1 MQELQIGGTGMRCL
15 VAEACVLYF
24 SRRRSVET
32 DPSQQHRMNLQN
44 DAHSLALM
52 KFGIGQP
59 VLRTE
64 DPVLLR
70 GEGRYTDDVKLA
82 GEAYAVI
89 VRSRIA
95 HGVLKSINTSAA
107 RAMPGVLAVYTG
119 ADLAAY
125 GTLKCIIAFQNRDG
139 SPMKRPPRPALA
151 TDKVRFVGDPLAC
164 VVAETLLQA
173 KDAAEA
179 VDVEIDP
186 LPTVVRPEDAARP
199 GAPLI
204 HAEAP
209 GNVALDYHYGDADQ
223 VAAAFAKAAH
233 VTRLKLVNSRV
244 VVNAMEPRSAIGSY
258 DSQSARF
265 TLYVPSQGVFGMKGN
280 IAEILNVEPKQV
292 HILSGHVG
300 GSFGMK
306 AAPFPE
312 YVCVLHAARAL
323 NRPVKWT
330 DERSGSFVSD
340 SHGRDHELTAEL
352 ALDADGSF
360 LAVRLTS
367 FGNMGGFLSQV
378 APMPSTLNA
387 VKNVQSVYRT
397 PLIEVSTKC
406 VFTNTSHVSAYR
418 GAGRPEGNYYMERL
432 IDVAADELEI
442 DRLELRRR
450 NQIKPREIPR
460 KTASGNTY
468 DSGDF
473 PAVFK
478 QALDLAD
485 VKGFARRRRESRKR
499 GRLRGLG
506 VGSFL
511 EVTAPPSKEMGG
523 IRFEPDGSITIITGT
538 LDYGQG
544 HAAPFAQ
551 VLTEKLGVPFERIR
565 LLQGDSDELLAGG
578 GTGGSKS
585 IMHSGTAIVEAAGKV
600 IEQGK
605 QIASHVLEAAVGD
618 IEFAQGRFVIAGTD
632 RSIGIMELA
641 EKLRAGLDLPPG
653 TPTTLDVR
661 HVSDGPGAS
670 TFPNGCHVCEIEI
683 DPETGSMEVVKY
695 ISVNDFG
702 TVINPLTVEGQLHGG
717 VLQGIGQALMEMTV
731 YDTDGQ
737 LLTGSFMDYALPR
750 AADAPAVGVVNHP
763 VPATTNVLG
772 VKGCGEAGCAGS
784 LASVM
789 NAVADALSEFGIRH
803 LDMPATPY
811 RVWRAI
817 NDASA
822 VRKTMGVPGE

>member
-1 MQELQIGGTGMRCL
+1 
-15 VAEACVLYF
+15 
-24 SRRRSVET
+24 
-32 DPSQQHRMNLQN
+32 MNLQN
-44 DAHSLALM
+44 DPQSFALM

-59 VLRTE
+59 VPRTE
-64 DPVLLR
+64 DPTLVR
-70 GEGRYTDDVKLA
+70 GEGRYTDDIKLP
-82 GEAYAVI
+82 GEAYAVM

-95 HGVLKSINTSAA
+95 HGVIKAIDTAAA
-107 RAMPGVLAVYTG
+107 RQMPGVLGVYTG
-119 ADLAAY
+119 ADLTQY
-125 GTLKCIIAFQNRDG
+125 GTLKCIVPFKNRDG
-139 SPMKRPPRPALA
+139 SPMKQPPRPALA
-151 TDKVRFVGDPLAC
+151 TDKVRFVGDPVAF
-164 VVAETLLQA
+164 VVAETPLAA

-179 VDVEIDP
+179 VEVEIDA
-186 LPTVVRPEDAARP
+186 LPAVVRPEDAAQP
-199 GAPLI
+199 GAPLL
-204 HAEAP
+204 HEEAP
-209 GNVALDYHYGDADQ
+209 GNVALDYHFGDSAQ
-223 VAAAFAKAAH
+223 VAAALAKAAH

-244 VVNAMEPRSAIGSY
+244 VVNAMEPRAAIGVY
-258 DSQSARF
+258 DTASGRF
-265 TLYVPSQGVFGMKGN
+265 TLHAPSQGVFGLRANM
-280 IAEILNVEPKQV
+280 ADILKIEPKQV
-292 HILSGHVG
+292 RILTGHVG

-306 AAPFPE
+306 SAPFPE

-323 NRPVKWT
+323 GRPVKWT

-360 LAVRLTS
+360 LAVRITNL
-367 FGNMGGFLSQV
+367 GNMGGFLSQV
-378 APMPSTLNA
+378 APMPSTLNI

-432 IDVAADELEI
+432 VDAAAAEMGI

-450 NQIKPREIPR
+450 NQIRPREIPI
-460 KTASGNTY
+460 KTASGSNY

-473 PAVFK
+473 PGVLK
-478 QALDLAD
+478 HALEAAD
-485 VKGFARRRRESRKR
+485 VKGFARRKRESRKR
-499 GRLRGLG
+499 RKLRGLG
-506 VGSFL
+506 IGSFL

-523 IRFEPDGSITIITGT
+523 IRFEADGTVTIITGS

-544 HAAPFAQ
+544 HAAPFGQ
-551 VLTEKLGVPFERIR
+551 VLSENLGVPFERIR

-585 IMHSGTAIVEAAGKV
+585 IMHGGTAIVEASAKV

-605 QIASHVLEAAVGD
+605 QIASHVLEAAASD

-632 RSIGIMELA
+632 RAIGIMELA
-641 EKLRAGLDLPPG
+641 EKLRSGPNLPEG
-653 TPTTLDVR
+653 VPTTLDIR

-670 TFPNGCHVCEIEI
+670 TYPNGCHVCEIEL
-683 DPETGSMEVVKY
+683 DPDTGVIEVVKY
-695 ISVNDFG
+695 CSVNDFG
-702 TVINPLTVEGQLHGG
+702 TVINPLIVEGQLHGG
-717 VLQGIGQALMEMTV
+717 VVQGIGQALMEMTV
-731 YDTDGQ
+731 YDADGQ
-737 LLTGSFMDYALPR
+737 FLTGSFMDYALPR
-750 AADAPAVGVVNHP
+750 ASDSPEVTVLQHP

-784 LASVM
+784 LTSVM
-789 NAVADALSEFGIRH
+789 NAIADALSEFGIRH

-817 NDASA
+817 QDARA
-822 VRKTMGVPGE
+822 AQAA

>member
-1 MQELQIGGTGMRCL
+1 
-15 VAEACVLYF
+15 
-24 SRRRSVET
+24 
-32 DPSQQHRMNLQN
+32 MNLQN
-44 DAHSLALM
+44 DPQSFSLM

-64 DPVLLR
+64 DPMLVR
-70 GEGRYTDDVKLA
+70 GEGCYTDDIKLA
-82 GEAYAVI
+82 GEAYAVM
-89 VRSRIA
+89 VRSRVA
-95 HGVLKSINTSAA
+95 HGVIKGIDTSAA
-107 RAMPGVLAVYTG
+107 RTMAGVLGVYTG

-125 GTLKCIIAFQNRDG
+125 GPLRCIVPFKNRDG
-139 SPMKRPPRPALA
+139 TPMKQPPRPALA
-151 TDKVRFVGDPLAC
+151 TDKVRFVGDPVAF
-164 VVAETLLQA
+164 VVAETPLQA

-179 VDVEIDP
+179 VEIDIES
-186 LPTVVRPEDAARP
+186 LPAVVRPQDAVQP

-204 HAEAP
+204 HDEAP
-209 GNVALDYHYGDADQ
+209 GNVALDYHYGDSEQ

-244 VVNAMEPRSAIGSY
+244 VVNPMEPRAAIGVYEPASG
-258 DSQSARF
+258 RF
-265 TLYVPSQGVFGMKGN
+265 TLHAPSQGVFGLRGN
-280 IAEILNVEPKQV
+280 MADILKAEPKQV
-292 HILSGHVG
+292 RILTGHVG

-306 AAPFPE
+306 SAPFPE
-312 YVCVLHAARAL
+312 YVCVLHAAREL
-323 NRPVKWT
+323 GRPVKWT

-352 ALDADGSF
+352 ALDVDGTF
-360 LAVRLTS
+360 LALRITN

-378 APMPSTLNA
+378 APMPSTLNT

-432 IDVAADELEI
+432 IDVAAAEMEI

-450 NQIKPREIPR
+450 NQIRPREIPI
-460 KTASGNTY
+460 KTASGSTY

-473 PAVFK
+473 PAVLK
-478 QALDLAD
+478 HALEAAD
-485 VKGFARRRRESRKR
+485 VKGFARRKRESRKR
-499 GRLRGLG
+499 GRVRGLG
-506 VGSFL
+506 IGSFL

-523 IRFEPDGSITIITGT
+523 IRFESDGTVTVITGT

-551 VLTEKLGVPFERIR
+551 VLSEKLGIPFERIR

-585 IMHSGTAIVEAAGKV
+585 IMHSGTAIVEASAKV
-600 IEQGK
+600 VELGK
-605 QIASHVLEAAVGD
+605 QIASHVLEAAVAD
-618 IEFAQGRFVIAGTD
+618 IEFAQGRFVITGTD
-632 RSIGIMELA
+632 RAIGLMELA
-641 EKLRAGLDLPPG
+641 DKLRSGLSLPEGVPS
-653 TPTTLDVR
+653 TLDVR

-670 TFPNGCHVCEIEI
+670 TYPNGCHVCEVEL
-683 DPETGSMEVVKY
+683 DPDTGVIEVVKY
-695 ISVNDFG
+695 SSVNDFG
-702 TVINPLTVEGQLHGG
+702 TVINPLIVEGQLHGG
-717 VLQGIGQALMEMTV
+717 VVQGIGQALMEMTI
-731 YDTDGQ
+731 YDAEGQ
-737 LLTGSFMDYALPR
+737 FLTGSFMDYALPR
-750 AADAPAVGVVNHP
+750 ASDSPEVAVINHP

-784 LASVM
+784 LTSVM
-789 NAVADALSEFGIRH
+789 NAIADALSEFGIRH
-803 LDMPATPY
+803 MDMPATPY

-817 NDASA
+817 HDARSTRA
-822 VRKTMGVPGE
+822 A